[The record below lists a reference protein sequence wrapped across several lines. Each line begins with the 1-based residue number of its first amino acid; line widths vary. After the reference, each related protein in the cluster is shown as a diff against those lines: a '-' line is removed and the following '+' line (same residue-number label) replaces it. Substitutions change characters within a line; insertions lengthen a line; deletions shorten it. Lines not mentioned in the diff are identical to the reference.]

1 MASAHDLSAW
11 DKDGRV
17 FLFTSL
23 TSGSSHIVTATSRV
37 ETILNA
43 NRIPFMAID
52 TATNESAKRL
62 WGRRSGGKKFPVL
75 VKEGYV
81 IADLDEVEE
90 WNEFGEIKENIGD
103 IIPIGS
109 TPAPGGEA
117 VTTRATIH
125 ATAQPPA
132 QLPIKPTATA
142 ATKSTQDKTE
152 PLQSPMV
159 NLSMKEAATQA
170 ASIGAARKGPTP
182 GINDTKVAPLKS
194 SLPETD
200 SAPKPET
207 MNSSSDTK
215 RESIQTAEDTPAQ
228 ASSTAAHEET
238 EEPSTTLSS
247 APSTAVESDET
258 STTATPAGSIQQK
271 HRGSSV
277 SMADPEK
284 IKELEQSSAIPEAD
298 EDEDEEEV
306 KDKDEVED
314 KHEDDADDENKKK
327 EKDEEHPKTQD
338 QGAAAAEE
346 ASVSVQD

>member
-23 TSGSSHIVTATSRV
+23 TSGSSHIITATSRV

-62 WGRRSGGKKFPVL
+62 WGRRSRGKKFPAL
-75 VKEGYV
+75 VKEGFV
-81 IADLDEVEE
+81 LADLEEVEE

-103 IIPIGS
+103 ITPIGS
-109 TPAPGGEA
+109 APAPGGEA
-117 VTTRATIH
+117 VTTRATMH
-125 ATAQPPA
+125 PTTQPPA

-142 ATKSTQDKTE
+142 ATKSAEDKTE
-152 PLQSPMV
+152 PLQSPMADP
-159 NLSMKEAATQA
+159 SMKEAAAQA

-194 SLPETD
+194 
-200 SAPKPET
+200 
-207 MNSSSDTK
+207 N
-215 RESIQTAEDTPAQ
+215 TAAQ
-228 ASSTAAHEET
+228 ASDAPAPEKT
-238 EEPSTTLSS
+238 EEPSTTPSS
-247 APSTAVESDET
+247 APSALVESDDV
-258 STTATPAGSIQQK
+258 SATATPAGSMVRK

-277 SMADPEK
+277 SIADPET
-284 IKELEQSSAIPEAD
+284 IKELEKSVAIPED
-298 EDEDEEEV
+298 EDEDEEQPE
-306 KDKDEVED
+306 
-314 KHEDDADDENKKK
+314 
-327 EKDEEHPKTQD
+327 TQD
-338 QGAAAAEE
+338 QEAAVAEK

>member
-23 TSGSSHIVTATSRV
+23 TAGSSHIITATSRI

-52 TATNESAKRL
+52 TATNELAKRL
-62 WGRRSGGKKFPVL
+62 WGRRSAGKKLPAL

-103 IIPIGS
+103 IAPATS
-109 TPAPGGEA
+109 APAPGGEA
-117 VTTRATIH
+117 VTTRAVMHPT
-125 ATAQPPA
+125 TQPPA
-132 QLPIKPTATA
+132 QLPVKPTATA
-142 ATKSTQDKTE
+142 ATKSADDKNE

-170 ASIGAARKGPTP
+170 ATIGAARKGPTP
-182 GINDTKVAPLKS
+182 GINDTKVAPIKS
-194 SLPETD
+194 SLVEVDAAT
-200 SAPKPET
+200 KPET
-207 MNSSSDTK
+207 MNSSSDSK
-215 RESIQTAEDTPAQ
+215 VESIRTAEDTAAQ
-228 ASSTAAHEET
+228 ASDTPVPPETVEPTAA
-238 EEPSTTLSS
+238 PSS
-247 APSTAVESDET
+247 APLVAVDSNDT
-258 STTATPAGSIQQK
+258 STTATPAGSIQRK

-277 SMADPEK
+277 STADPEE
-284 IKELEQSSAIPEAD
+284 IKELEKSIAIPEA
-298 EDEDEEEV
+298 ENEDEEQ
-306 KDKDEVED
+306 
-314 KHEDDADDENKKK
+314 
-327 EKDEEHPKTQD
+327 PKTQD
-338 QGAAAAEE
+338 QEAAVAEK